1 MRAIVKSLK
10 ACAQN
15 FVVRHYHNVEAKSKA
30 CSLKTLSLVELIW
43 DKRIKLIGEL
53 FADVFFFFSWLHC
66 NTAPCSG
73 EGKLDS
79 QLSSPVCGCRF
90 FFRPPVLLCDLKII
104 CHPSLWNCRVHSM
117 RLYSAWCLLWEA
129 SSIKECIRAKLTKIT
144 AANCC
149 NHYTHA
155 KINMQYMR

>member
-53 FADVFFFFSWLHC
+53 FADVFFFFMASLQYGPVFRWRQVRLAVILARLWL
-66 NTAPCSG
+66 S
-73 EGKLDS
+73 L
-79 QLSSPVCGCRF
+79 